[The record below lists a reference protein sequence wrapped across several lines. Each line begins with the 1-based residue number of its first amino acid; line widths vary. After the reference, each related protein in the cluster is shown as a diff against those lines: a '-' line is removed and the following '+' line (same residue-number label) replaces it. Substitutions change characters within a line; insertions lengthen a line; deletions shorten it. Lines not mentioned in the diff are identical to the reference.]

1 MIFFVVAI
9 LINQNTHTY
18 SAVAVAAAAATQ
30 HYFRCKTLIEA
41 RNFGIYLF
49 NKKYVIG
56 FYAVDQGALKI
67 F

>member
-18 SAVAVAAAAATQ
+18 SAVAAAATQ